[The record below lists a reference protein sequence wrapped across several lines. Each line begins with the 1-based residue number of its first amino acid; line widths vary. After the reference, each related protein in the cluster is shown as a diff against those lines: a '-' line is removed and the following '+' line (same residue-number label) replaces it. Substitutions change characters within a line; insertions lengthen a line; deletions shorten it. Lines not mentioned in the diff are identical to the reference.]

1 MIFPQAALVFCKENT
16 KGDLPDSST
25 SAHLGDL
32 PNYEDAKQ
40 KLDVETSAR
49 NIFNNSNAGPFGE
62 MFQIHI
68 SHVPWPQNLFRCLCM
83 LKSFLKMY
91 KCHCMLFKHDCL
103 WLIKRMKCTG
113 LSSYDFYYF
122 KVSVNQSGGV
132 QFIPCQQRYD
142 TFTSWSGS
150 PIMQYAVHSSNG
162 TYIVSEDKG
171 QGNDITIWVVHL
183 DCTLIWITTI

>member
-1 MIFPQAALVFCKENT
+1 MKMQNRSWMLRHPQEIFSTIAMQALSVRCFK
-16 KGDLPDSST
+16 
-25 SAHLGDL
+25 
-32 PNYEDAKQ
+32 Y
-40 KLDVETSAR
+40 
-49 NIFNNSNAGPFGE
+49 IFHMYRE
-62 MFQIHI
+62 
-68 SHVPWPQNLFRCLCM
+68 LFRYLCM

-91 KCHCMLFKHDCL
+91 NCHSMLFKHYCL
-103 WLIKRMKCTG
+103 WQIKRMKCTG